1 MFGRKKLAQKFEPI
15 INSELTDEFKNKKV
29 VLLYCTCDDFHEESL
44 SKSMVQYWNNYETVI
59 LDDSKSNEYIEKVN
73 EFANKHNLKVVR
85 RENKEGFKAGNLN
98 NFLNTQ
104 SMTLTN
110 FFSLKKKNHK
120 SNKISYNFLKLDKK
134 RNFI

>member
-1 MFGRKKLAQKFEPI
+1 MIFI
-15 INSELTDEFKNKKV
+15 
-29 VLLYCTCDDFHEESL
+29 EESL

-98 NFLNTQ
+98 NFLKHNDDFDYF
-104 SMTLTN
+104 LFIKKEKHHKYN
-110 FFSLKKKNHK
+110 KHLYINLPLLK
-120 SNKISYNFLKLDKK
+120 FE
-134 RNFI
+134 

>member
-1 MFGRKKLAQKFEPI
+1 MNLRIKKLCFSI
-15 INSELTDEFKNKKV
+15 
-29 VLLYCTCDDFHEESL
+29 VLVMIFIEESL

-98 NFLNTQ
+98 NFLKHNRW
-104 SMTLTN
+104 LWLI
-110 FFSLKKKNHK
+110 FYLLKKKHHK
-120 SNKISYNFLKLDKK
+120 LTRL
-134 RNFI
+134 FI